1 LRMLRD
7 AIATAGEIPPANNHI
22 PAGKACVREELWQSY
37 RYDGGIS
44 TGETRQARSKA
55 FRKAAGATLRRPATA
70 ARATTVR
77 PAAANSRTEAAK
89 RGWRVRPAAL
99 AHFAQ
104 MANRRVVTL
113 LLRRGDHEVT
123 HSGRRRRHAAVFGP
137 DNHGAD
143 VVSNWRHFPRA
154 ARPVTGRTSS
164 PEVSRRADGR
174 YAM

>member
-1 LRMLRD
+1 VVEHFPAPAEIERARPKLPAAQEIALRMLRD

-44 TGETRQARSKA
+44 TGETRQARNKA

-99 AHFAQ
+99 AIS
-104 MANRRVVTL
+104 RK
-113 LLRRGDHEVT
+113 
-123 HSGRRRRHAAVFGP
+123 
-137 DNHGAD
+137 
-143 VVSNWRHFPRA
+143 WR
-154 ARPVTGRTSS
+154 TG
-164 PEVSRRADGR
+164 GL
-174 YAM
+174 